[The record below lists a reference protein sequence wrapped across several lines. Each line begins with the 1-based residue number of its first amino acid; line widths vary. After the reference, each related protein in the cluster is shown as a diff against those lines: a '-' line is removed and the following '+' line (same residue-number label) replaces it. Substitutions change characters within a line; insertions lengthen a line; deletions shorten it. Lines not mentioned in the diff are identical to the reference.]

1 MGESSSTLG
10 FAQGLKRVVLSAK
23 RKDVHDP
30 EALIQQYQN
39 EIAELRALLR
49 QKDSQPSS
57 LSSKSDRARDAEME
71 SRLTELKSLI
81 LNSSTVDEAG
91 SQPHVMRPLSPTKV
105 RYQELNYDKTSSKLQ
120 EELHLAELRNS
131 ELEDEVAQL
140 KAELDIR
147 PKDPDERVVALQQEV
162 NQLRMIASDYERHL
176 REPDRKV
183 REDVEK
189 EWKGRYNQLENRL
202 ASKTTWAERLDEN
215 LRRTF
220 AEKAALEL
228 RCKEAEAKVLAVFEW
243 VTNALDGENGDE
255 YSDDDEE
262 SDHDTVGD
270 FGAGAQMNGANGMS
284 RRRRGRNS
292 SRDWQSEFQSFVG
305 SLGARPPRNK
315 LLRDETVPALAS
327 VEDDDMF

>member
-1 MGESSSTLG
+1 M
-10 FAQGLKRVVLSAK
+10 LSAK

-49 QKDSQPSS
+49 QKDSQPPS

-147 PKDPDERVVALQQEV
+147 PKDADERVVALQQEV

-189 EWKGRYNQLENRL
+189 EWKARYNQLENRL

-243 VTNALDGENGDE
+243 VTNALDGDNGDD
-255 YSDDDEE
+255 YYDDEE
-262 SDHDTVGD
+262 EESDLDTVGD
-270 FGAGAQMNGANGMS
+270 FGAPPQNGAMS

-315 LLRDETVPALAS
+315 LLRDEQVPALAS